1 MIDVSAESGWL
12 TSTLRIMNVMQM
24 VVQARWIHDSPF
36 LMLPRVEPHMLHLF
50 RKRKLEVNRKI
61 FKIFFP
67 SRKHI
72 FVNKK
77 FKKKI
82 FFQAIPQ
89 LWSLCNKKVEPLAS
103 ILRQEMDESHIDSVF
118 EAVHKFPNLFVEI
131 SLTVG
136 ENASPVEVPKRMYMF
151 ELNGLRAFLPIIFY
165 HKLSP
170 N

>member
-77 FKKKI
+77 FKKIYI
-82 FFQAIPQ
+82 FSGHTPT
-89 LWSLCNKKVEPLAS
+89 L
-103 ILRQEMDESHIDSVF
+103 VF
-118 EAVHKFPNLFVEI
+118 VQ
-131 SLTVG
+131 
-136 ENASPVEVPKRMYMF
+136 
-151 ELNGLRAFLPIIFY
+151 
-165 HKLSP
+165 
-170 N
+170 